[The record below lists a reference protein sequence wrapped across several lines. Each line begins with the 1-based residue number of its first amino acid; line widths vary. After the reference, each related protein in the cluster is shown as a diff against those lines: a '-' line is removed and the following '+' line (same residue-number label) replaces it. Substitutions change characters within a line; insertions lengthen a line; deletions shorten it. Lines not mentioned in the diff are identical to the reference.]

1 MCWRGNKDS
10 DSRGAGWSGTV
21 ELVHDPT
28 HSYGSVIPGVS
39 ILFDNQGRGQ
49 NLGVGSIFHL
59 LFIRLVMMGLAIRF
73 DWGKTPEASIVCWQV
88 L

>member
-1 MCWRGNKDS
+1 MKDS
-10 DSRGAGWSGTV
+10 DSRGIGWSGTV

-39 ILFDNQGRGQ
+39 IFFDNQGRGQ
-49 NLGVGSIFHL
+49 NIGVGSISHL
-59 LFIRLVMMGLAIRF
+59 LFIRLVMMGLTIRF